1 MNKVFV
7 NGTFDILHI
16 GHIQML
22 NFAKSQG
29 DYLTVGIDCDE
40 RIKMLKGDSRPINSE
55 SERKFLLE
63 NLKAVDNVIVFKSD
77 DELIDLVKTHDI
89 MVKGSDYI
97 GKTIIG
103 ESVCKKLIFF
113 ERIDGYSTTEKI
125 QYIVNRG

>member
-1 MNKVFV
+1 MIKVFV
-7 NGTFDILHI
+7 NGTFDILHS

-29 DYLTVGIDCDE
+29 NYLTVGIDCDE
-40 RIKMLKGDSRPINSE
+40 RVKMLKGNSRPINSE

-77 DELIDLVKTHDI
+77 DELIELVKTHDI

-97 GKTIIG
+97 DKTVIGKD
-103 ESVCKKLIFF
+103 VCKKLVFF
-113 ERIDGYSTTEKI
+113 DLVNGYSTTKKI
-125 QYIVNRG
+125 QDIISR

>member
-7 NGTFDILHI
+7 NGTFDILHT

-29 DYLTVGIDCDE
+29 NYLTVGIDCDA
-40 RIKMLKGDSRPINSE
+40 RVKMLKGHSRPINSE

-63 NLKAVDNVIVFKSD
+63 NLKAVDSVIVFKSD
-77 DELIDLVKTHDI
+77 DELIDLIKTHDI

-97 GKTIIG
+97 DKTIIG
-103 ESVCKKLIFF
+103 KDVCKKLVFF
-113 ERIDGYSTTEKI
+113 DLVNGYSTTKKI
-125 QYIVNRG
+125 QDIISR